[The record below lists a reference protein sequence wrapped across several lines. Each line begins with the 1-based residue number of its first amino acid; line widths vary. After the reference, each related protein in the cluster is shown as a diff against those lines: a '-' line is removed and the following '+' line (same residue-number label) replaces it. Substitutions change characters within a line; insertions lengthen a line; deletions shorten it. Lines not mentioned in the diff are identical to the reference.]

1 MMVGK
6 TERKYGLI
14 IVNGCQASKSKSYR
28 FKITSENFLSA
39 QRLAAVRLNYYAKS
53 RKMWTMLITLFMW
66 THSKCHDKSSHF
78 CVEGPLVAGDAAV
91 AVAAVVVVIATA
103 VHDEL
108 HGITNL
114 SDAMIKC
121 EFFIIKSC
129 WLQGARVIRVI
140 YARTQLYVCL

>member
-6 TERKYGLI
+6 TDRKYGLI

-39 QRLAAVRLNYYAKS
+39 QRLAAVRLNYYVKS
-53 RKMWTMLITLFMW
+53 GKMWTMFITLFMW

-78 CVEGPLVAGDAAV
+78 CVKGPLVV
-91 AVAAVVVVIATA
+91 ADAVVVVIATA
-103 VHDEL
+103 AHDEL

-140 YARTQLYVCL
+140 YACTQLYVCL